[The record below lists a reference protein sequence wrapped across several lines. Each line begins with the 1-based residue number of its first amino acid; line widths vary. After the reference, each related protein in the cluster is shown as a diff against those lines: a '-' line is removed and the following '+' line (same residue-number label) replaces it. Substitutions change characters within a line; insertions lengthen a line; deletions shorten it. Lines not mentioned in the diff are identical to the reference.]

1 MHTPCIFTGP
11 TDALSFDSGPAPAEG
26 WPSG

>member
-11 TDALSFDSGPAPAEG
+11 KDALASDSGPAPAEG